1 MAVLGFPTNVLPT
14 LSPWPSLRLG
24 LLGFGLSYIQW
35 LQSWGGGDCG
45 TAAMLTT
52 AMMAEVGGVGTVDMV
67 VVATLA
73 VMGQWWWLV
82 CSDGRGASNNGG
94 AAVRV

>member
-1 MAVLGFPTNVLPT
+1 
-14 LSPWPSLRLG
+14 
-24 LLGFGLSYIQW
+24 
-35 LQSWGGGDCG
+35 
-45 TAAMLTT
+45 MLTT